1 MGLEV
6 YWLQLAEDKLD
17 DIYSYYKLK
26 AGKRIAQKLINGIL
40 DTTIDLE
47 NQPEI
52 GQVEISLSNRKQ
64 EFRYLVFKNYK
75 LVYWINFDYK
85 RIEIANIFD
94 CRQDPEKIQET
105 K

>member
-17 DIYSYYKLK
+17 DIYSYYKFK
-26 AGKRIAQKLINGIL
+26 AGKRIAQKLINGIV
-40 DTTIDLE
+40 DSTIDLE

-52 GQVEISLSNRKQ
+52 GQVELSLSNRKQ

-75 LVYWINFDYK
+75 IVYWINFDFK
-85 RIEIANIFD
+85 RVEIANVFD
-94 CRQDPEKIQET
+94 SRQSPDKIQET

>member
-1 MGLEV
+1 MELEV

-26 AGKRIAQKLINGIL
+26 AGKDISQKLINGIV

-52 GQVEISLSNRKQ
+52 GQVELNLSNRKQ

-75 LVYWINFDYK
+75 LVYWINSDYN
-85 RIEIANIFD
+85 RIEIANVFD
-94 CRQDPEKIQET
+94 CRQDPEKILET